1 MVHWNEIASD
11 FRREAIPCAVQER
24 LAHHTSFQIGGPA
37 RLFCEPQNKRQLARA
52 LAICRSHGARYYLLG
67 NGTNVL
73 FADEGFDG
81 VVIHIG
87 GAMAGIVRDGRV
99 LRADAGAPLSRVCVV
114 AANEG
119 LSGLEFAF
127 GIPGCVG
134 GAVYMNAGAYG
145 GEIKD
150 VLVSASFLDET
161 GAERTLSAQ
170 ELQLGYRTSIFEHQP
185 WSILSASFLL
195 RADRSNDIRMR
206 MADFGR
212 RRTEKQ
218 PLEMPSAGS
227 TFKRPQGAYA
237 GALIDQCGLRGCAI
251 GGAQI
256 SEKHCGFI
264 VNTGNA
270 TCADVLSLADVV
282 CKIVTEQT
290 GFVLEKEIRVV
301 R

>member
-1 MVHWNEIASD
+1 MANWNEIAAD
-11 FRREAIPCAVQER
+11 FRREAIPCALWEKLSQ
-24 LAHHTSFQIGGPA
+24 HTSFRIGGPA
-37 RLFCEPQNKRQLARA
+37 RLFCEPQNKRQLAA
-52 LAICRSHGARYYLLG
+52 AFAVCRRHKVRFYVLG
-67 NGTNVL
+67 NGTNIL

-81 VVIHIG
+81 VIVHV
-87 GAMAGIVRDGRV
+87 GAAMGSVVRQGRT
-99 LRADAGAPLSRVCVV
+99 LTADAGAALSRVCVA

-134 GAVYMNAGAYG
+134 GAVFMNAGAYG

-150 VLVSASFLDET
+150 VLASVTFLDET
-161 GAERTLSAQ
+161 GAQRTLPAQ
-170 ELQLGYRTSIFEHQP
+170 ELALGYRTSIFEHRP
-185 WSILSASFLL
+185 WCILSASFFL
-195 RADRSNDIRMR
+195 REDNGNSIRMR

-218 PLEMPSAGS
+218 PLDMPSAGS
-227 TFKRPQGAYA
+227 TFKRPKGAYA
-237 GALIDQCGLRGCAI
+237 GALIEQCGLRGCAI

-264 VNTGNA
+264 VNTGSA
-270 TCADVLSLADVV
+270 TCADVLSLADAV

>member
-1 MVHWNEIASD
+1 MVHWNELAAD
-11 FRREAIPCAVQER
+11 LRREAIPCAAQEK

-52 LAICRSHGARYYLLG
+52 LALCRLYGARYYLLG

-73 FADEGFDG
+73 FADEGFEG
-81 VVIHIG
+81 VVIRVGGAIG
-87 GAMAGIVRDGRV
+87 GISRSGRV
-99 LRADAGAPLSRVCVV
+99 LTADAGAALSRVCVV

-145 GEIKD
+145 GEMKD
-150 VLVSASFLDET
+150 ILVSASFLDET
-161 GAERTLSAQ
+161 GAERTLCAQ
-170 ELQLGYRTSIFEHQP
+170 ELQLGYRTSVFEHQP
-185 WSILSASFLL
+185 WCILSASFLL
-195 RADRSNDIRMR
+195 HEDSSSDIRMR
-206 MADFGR
+206 MADYGR

-237 GALIDQCGLRGCAI
+237 GALIDRCGLRGCAI

-270 TCADVLSLADVV
+270 TCADVLSLADAV

>member
-1 MVHWNEIASD
+1 MHWNEIAAE
-11 FRREAIPCAVQER
+11 FHREAIPCMAQER
-24 LAHHTSFQIGGPA
+24 LSHHTSFQIGGAA
-37 RLFCEPQNKRQLARA
+37 RLFCEPQNKRQLAKA
-52 LAICRSHGARYYLLG
+52 IEICRKAGARYYFLG

-73 FADEGFDG
+73 FADEGFEG
-81 VVIHIG
+81 VIIHIG
-87 GAMAGIVRDGRV
+87 GAMGGIVRHGRM
-99 LRADAGAPLSRVCVV
+99 LTADAGAPLSRVCVV

-161 GAERTLSAQ
+161 GAEQTLSAQ
-170 ELQLGYRTSIFEHQP
+170 ELQLGYRTSIFERRP
-185 WSILSASFLL
+185 WCILSASFLL
-195 RADRSNDIRMR
+195 QEENSNQIRMR
-206 MADFGR
+206 MADYGR

-227 TFKRPQGAYA
+227 TFKRPEGAYA

-264 VNTGNA
+264 VNKGNA
-270 TCADVLSLADVV
+270 TCADVLSLADIV